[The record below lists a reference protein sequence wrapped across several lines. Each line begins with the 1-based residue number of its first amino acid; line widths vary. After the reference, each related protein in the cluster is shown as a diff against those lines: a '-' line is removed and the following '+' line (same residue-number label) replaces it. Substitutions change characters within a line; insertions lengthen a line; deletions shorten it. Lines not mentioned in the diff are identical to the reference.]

1 MQLAGQVAC
10 LIFYFFSNLHRH
22 SVQGFTKQK
31 METATHLQTDA
42 HITYLVEVL
51 LQEIHDLKASVNRLE
66 SPITAQLYTEEEAA
80 ALLNVSKKSLY
91 RWRLDGMIHYYQMG
105 DNIRYSLRDI
115 LEFEKGCRR

>member
-1 MQLAGQVAC
+1 
-10 LIFYFFSNLHRH
+10 
-22 SVQGFTKQK
+22 